1 MPDLTLLAMSD
12 PRDKTNLTASDDSVP
27 FGGCGSPSP
36 IKVGTTSHFSAH
48 TAGGNLLGEL
58 SANERMLQGY
68 EWPATFRDNAHD
80 IFVPDI
86 FTSSD
91 TTDYHKWE
99 LNLIRSLVGK
109 MP

>member
-36 IKVGTTSHFSAH
+36 IKVGATSHFSAH

-58 SANERMLQGY
+58 SANERMLQEY